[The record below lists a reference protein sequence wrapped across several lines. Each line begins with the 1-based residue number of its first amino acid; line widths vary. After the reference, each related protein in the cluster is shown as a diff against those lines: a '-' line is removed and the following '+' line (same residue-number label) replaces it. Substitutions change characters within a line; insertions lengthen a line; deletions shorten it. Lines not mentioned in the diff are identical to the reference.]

1 VHVCVEGRRGGGG
14 GGLIRYCKRE
24 RGDRQVKEVG

>member
-1 VHVCVEGRRGGGG
+1 MCVWKGEEEVG